1 MTAYLKI
8 HDKRINADNY
18 LFQMPIKEYFELM
31 KDSLFNN
38 EYQRRRVQNSTS
50 IYALLRS
57 DLVRG
62 CIMPPIVLATESKID
77 DNVNIISQIKNMNT
91 PPIILDGLQ
100 RSLTICDLY
109 RSSEVNL
116 TALNN
121 TTVRIELYTGISRIG
136 LLYRMLTLNTGQ
148 TRMSTRH
155 QIEIIYSD
163 YKDNCNIE
171 GIKFIT
177 QNDND
182 YPSKLGEYNFKD
194 VVDGFTSY
202 IQKDYL
208 ILDRS
213 DILESIR
220 DLERLSTMDS
230 DKDLFNSFI
239 SSYNNFVIHLNELI
253 PQDLSHEIAY
263 LTLDK
268 TPFGTSIVNIFNKSQ
283 AMTGFGNAIASL
295 TELGV
300 IKGFKELEELTNKI
314 KPNSVKVGL
323 LKMLKDLDN
332 VRKYAKKIGN
342 DQRLYFN
349 YFFRALFDEERS
361 DVDIQKA
368 SELAFHNYERDVL

>member
-1 MTAYLKI
+1 
-8 HDKRINADNY
+8 
-18 LFQMPIKEYFELM
+18 MPVKEYYELM
-31 KDSLFNN
+31 KYSLFNN

-57 DLVRG
+57 DLLRG

-77 DNVNIISQIKNMNT
+77 ERVDIILQIKNMYT

-100 RSLTICDLY
+100 RSLTIYDLY
-109 RSSEVNL
+109 KSSETDL
-116 TALNN
+116 TELNN
-121 TTVRIELYTGISRIG
+121 TVVRIELYTGITRIG

-163 YKDNCNIE
+163 YKDNCTI
-171 GIKFIT
+171 GGVKFIT
-177 QNDND
+177 HNDND
-182 YPSKLGEYNFKD
+182 SPSKLGEYNFRD
-194 VVDGFTSY
+194 AVDGFTSY

-213 DILESIR
+213 DILEGIR
-220 DLERLSTMDS
+220 DLERLSSMDS

-239 SSYNNFVIHLNELI
+239 SSYHNFVLRLNDII
-253 PQDLSHEIAY
+253 PQDLSNEIAD
-263 LTLDK
+263 LGLDK
-268 TPFGTSIVNIFNKSQ
+268 SPFGTSIVNIFNKSQ

-300 IKGFKELEELTNKI
+300 IRGFKDLDGLTHKI
-314 KPNSVKVGL
+314 NSDSAKDGV
-323 LKMLKDLDN
+323 LKTLKNLDN

-349 YFFRALFDEERS
+349 YFFRALFDEDRS
-361 DVDIQKA
+361 GFDILTA
-368 SELAFHNYERDVL
+368 SERAFHNYEREVL